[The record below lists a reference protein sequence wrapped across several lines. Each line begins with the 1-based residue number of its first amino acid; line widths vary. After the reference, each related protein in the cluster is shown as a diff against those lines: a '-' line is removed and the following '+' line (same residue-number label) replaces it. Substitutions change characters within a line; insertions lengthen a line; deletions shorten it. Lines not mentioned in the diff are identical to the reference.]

1 MAHDWLKTYAFAH
14 RGLHGPRTGH
24 IENSLSAFKAA
35 TDQGFGFELDV
46 LLSSDDVAVVI
57 HDDTLERLTEQDGKT
72 TNNTAEELSRIR
84 LSGTNETIPM
94 LKDVLIQTN
103 GIKPILIE
111 IKGDQSKFSEIAKAV
126 WRDIESYSGDVAVM
140 SFYPEIIEY
149 FTIHHPN
156 VTRGLVA
163 TPRDD
168 GGLPSDYFNP
178 TQQIKFIKTLE
189 VDFIAYDIR
198 ALPNEVTEYCRERN
212 IPVLTWTVRSDD
224 DQEKARKNTDNIIF
238 EQL

>member
-14 RGLHGPRTGH
+14 RGLHGPRTGCV
-24 IENSLSAFKAA
+24 ENSLSAFKAA
-35 TDQGFGFELDV
+35 TDQDFGFELDV

-57 HDDTLERLTEQDGKT
+57 HDATLERLTDRDGDT
-72 TNNTAEELSRIR
+72 INYTAEELSRIR

-94 LKDVLIQTN
+94 LRHVLAQTK
-103 GIKPILIE
+103 GTKPILIE
-111 IKGDQSKFSEIAKAV
+111 VKGDQGKFPEIANAV
-126 WRDIESYSGDVAVM
+126 WRDIKDYTGDVAVM

-149 FTIHHPN
+149 FKNLHPDI
-156 VTRGLVA
+156 TRGLVA

-168 GGLPSDYFNP
+168 SGLPSNYFDP
-178 TQQIKFIKTLE
+178 TQQINFINTLE
-189 VDFIAYDIR
+189 VNFIAYDIR
-198 ALPNEVTEYCRERN
+198 ALPNKVTEYCRACD

-224 DQEKARKNTDNIIF
+224 DQDKARKNTDNIIF